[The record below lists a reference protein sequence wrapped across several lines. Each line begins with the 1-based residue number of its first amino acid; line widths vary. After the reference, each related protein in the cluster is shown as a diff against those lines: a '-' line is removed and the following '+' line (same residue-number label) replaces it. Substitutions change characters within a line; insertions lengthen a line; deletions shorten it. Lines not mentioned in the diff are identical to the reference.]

1 MVTTTIALLRSGDKP
16 KTLVGDLR
24 DVAWQA
30 REWASPSRWI
40 HHQRSGPR
48 LEWWGHVCA
57 LCLWTL
63 ETAWFHTKSRVRR
76 KKVFGL
82 ERQAFHAGLPLSDEA
97 SHTLP
102 TLLQWPSLLPTT
114 TQTPENGL
122 VYGMYEKRNEYVGST
137 VGQRQGQGWRGH
149 HSTQRTHDHAVAWQ
163 HVAAIRTTGPRTKE
177 VLPHGHGQ
185 PDDGRALAR

>member
-1 MVTTTIALLRSGDKP
+1 MLHGKQENGHRRRAGYITSAVAPGWNGGDMS
-16 KTLVGDLR
+16 VRCAYG
-24 DVAWQA
+24 
-30 REWASPSRWI
+30 RWR
-40 HHQRSGPR
+40 QLGSTP
-48 LEWWGHVCA
+48 
-57 LCLWTL
+57 
-63 ETAWFHTKSRVRR
+63 KSRVRR

-82 ERQAFHAGLPLSDEA
+82 ERQAFHAGLPLSGEA

-122 VYGMYEKRNEYVGST
+122 VYGMYEKRNEDVGST

-163 HVAAIRTTGPRTKE
+163 HVAAIRMTGPRTKE
-177 VLPHGHGQ
+177 VLPHKHGQ
-185 PDDGRALAR
+185 LDDGRALAR